1 VYDFRN
7 KASNAENRSEDKKD
21 DPEEMNEDN
30 NVSKNIEKHRNII
43 VSHHCR
49 FCEKS
54 FEVILCHSPTR
65 LGNPV
70 PYLSPTLV

>member
-1 VYDFRN
+1 MYDFRN
-7 KASNAENRSEDKKD
+7 KTSNAKNRSDDKKD

-30 NVSKNIEKHRNII
+30 NVSKNRENHCTII

-54 FEVILCHSPTR
+54 ETR
-65 LGNPV
+65 SEHVCAKHL
-70 PYLSPTLV
+70 